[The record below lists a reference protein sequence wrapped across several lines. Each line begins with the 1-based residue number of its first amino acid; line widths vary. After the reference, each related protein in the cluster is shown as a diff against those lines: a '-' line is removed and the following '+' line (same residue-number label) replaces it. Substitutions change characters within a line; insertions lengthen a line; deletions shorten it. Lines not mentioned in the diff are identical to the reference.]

1 MSSNIKIERE
11 FLTTPGD
18 TILETIEFL
27 KMSQA
32 ELAERIG
39 KTPAKVNDLIS
50 GKAPITVNTAMQLE
64 KVLGIDM
71 QFWLNREMQYREKL
85 ARIEQEEFLEQCIE
99 WVKEQPIK
107 ELQKFGYL
115 RAKKVGTEMVEE
127 CLQFYGVASPVQ
139 WQNIYINNYAQTS
152 FRKSAAHTTLL
163 SSMAA
168 WLRIGELKL
177 RKRKLPEF
185 SKDVF
190 KTMLNKIKNLVET
203 QPEDFPITLQSLCE
217 KAGVA
222 VIYSNSLP
230 KAPISGATRWIGGT
244 PLIQIT
250 DRYKT
255 NDHFWFTFYHEAGH
269 ILLHGKKDVF
279 IEDFDAIEN
288 DSEKE
293 VEANE
298 FARDWLLPDAFLDEI
313 DDQIT
318 EGSVRRIAKAYST
331 HPAIVVGRLQ
341 NLNKL
346 PHHFGADLKVK
357 INLNYFIEH

>member
-11 FLTTPGD
+11 LLTKPGD

-71 QFWLNREMQYREKL
+71 QFWLNREMHYREKL
-85 ARIEQEEFLEQCIE
+85 ARIEQGEFLEQCIE

-115 RAKKVGTEMVEE
+115 KSKKVGTEMVEE

-139 WQNIYINNYAQTS
+139 WQSIYVDSYAQTS

-177 RKRKLPEF
+177 RKLQLPEF
-185 SKDVF
+185 NKDVF
-190 KTMLNKIKNLVET
+190 KTMLNEIKKLVES
-203 QPEDFPITLQSLCE
+203 QPEDFPTTLQSLCE

-222 VIYSNSLP
+222 VIFSNSLP

-279 IEDFDAIEN
+279 IEDFDGVEN
-288 DSEKE
+288 DREKE
-293 VEANE
+293 KEAND
-298 FARDWLLPDAFLDEI
+298 FAHDWLLPDTFLEDL

-318 EGSVRRIAKAYST
+318 EGTVRRIAKTYFT

-341 NLNKL
+341 NLNKV
-346 PHHFGADLKVK
+346 PHHFGSNLKVK
-357 INLNYFIEH
+357 INLDYFIEH

>member
-1 MSSNIKIERE
+1 MSRNIKIERE
-11 FLTTPGD
+11 LLTKPGD

-39 KTPAKVNDLIS
+39 KSPAKVNDLIS

-64 KVLGIDM
+64 KVLGVDM
-71 QFWLNREMQYREKL
+71 QFWLNREMHYREKL
-85 ARIEQEEFLEQCIE
+85 ARIEQEEFLERCID
-99 WVKEQPIK
+99 WVKMQPIK
-107 ELQKFGYL
+107 ELQKYGYL
-115 RAKKVGTEMVEE
+115 KSGKVGTEMVEE
-127 CLQFYGVASPVQ
+127 CLQFYGVVSPVQ
-139 WQNIYINNYAQTS
+139 WKSIYVNNYAHTN
-152 FRKSAAHTTLL
+152 FRKSEAFTSSL

-177 RKRKLPEF
+177 RNQELPEF
-185 SKDVF
+185 NKERF
-190 KTMLNKIKNLVET
+190 KAALIEIRTLVET
-203 QPEDFPITLQSLCE
+203 QPEDFPTTLKLICE

-230 KAPISGATRWIGGT
+230 KAPISGATRWIGKT

-279 IEDFDAIEN
+279 IEDFDAVEN
-288 DSEKE
+288 DGEKE
-293 VEANE
+293 TEANE
-298 FARDWLLPDAFLDEI
+298 FVRDWLLPDTFLEEI
-313 DDQIT
+313 TTEIT
-318 EGSVRRIAKAYST
+318 EGTVRRIAKSYST
-331 HPAIVVGRLQ
+331 HPAIVIGRLQ
-341 NLNKL
+341 NLKKV
-346 PHHFGADLKVK
+346 PHHFGANLKVK
-357 INLNYFIEH
+357 INLDYFIED